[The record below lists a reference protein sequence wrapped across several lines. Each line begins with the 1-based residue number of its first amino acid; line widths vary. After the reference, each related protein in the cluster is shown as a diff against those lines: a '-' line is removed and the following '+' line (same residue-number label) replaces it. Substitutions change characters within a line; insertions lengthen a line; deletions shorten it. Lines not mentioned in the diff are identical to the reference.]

1 MTEAVALSSLNSR
14 HDILAALRT
23 CESQE
28 SAIDSQ
34 LDAMLADAHS
44 LNALLGRLEAA
55 APQITAV
62 EEDAR
67 DLALRIDNTAEV
79 AERISGQVRSL
90 DDEQTKVKAAIDTV
104 QAVQD
109 LKVCLASRHVSY
121 QLLRS

>member
-90 DDEQTKVKAAIDTV
+90 DDEQTKVKASIDTV

-109 LKVCLASRHVSY
+109 LKVCLASRHVS
-121 QLLRS
+121 